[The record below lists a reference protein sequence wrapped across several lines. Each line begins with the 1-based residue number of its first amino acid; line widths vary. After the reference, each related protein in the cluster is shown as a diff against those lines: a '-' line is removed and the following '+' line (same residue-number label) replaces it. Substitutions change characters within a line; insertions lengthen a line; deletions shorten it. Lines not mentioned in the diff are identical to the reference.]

1 MCCLLLC
8 VVACPAP
15 ALLLMQL
22 HPPLPP
28 CSLLSFSISCV
39 SLAFSTLS
47 CLAPWLTPLSTLPPP
62 PPPRCRLNILACSKP
77 MTSSAKPKSCDFLTP
92 ALPLCLFL
100 PLPLPVLTSCYS
112 RLSAFAGLNL
122 ASSIGRLTG
131 SPRHPYTS
139 KQQLHLSWQKY
150 PIQRSYA
157 TKKLLQVKK
166 DYHHCARPW
175 TAGKHMESAG
185 QLAKELGLI
194 DEAVD
199 SYRRAS
205 ELFLHCGKVQ
215 PSADVLSRG
224 ARAVEDERSEIAV
237 RMYLDACAMLEE
249 DGREQMAFDNYRAA
263 VNLYVKL
270 NRFKDAAAVLVRWG
284 QSADKCHATQSQCK
298 AYLSAVIVHLYDED
312 LKQAQQCYNDCSQGV
327 STGLMRFPEVTRAK
341 LLKSFYQHI
350 VRETQMK

>member
-224 ARAVEDERSEIAV
+224 QWKMR
-237 RMYLDACAMLEE
+237 
-249 DGREQMAFDNYRAA
+249 GR
-263 VNLYVKL
+263 KL
-270 NRFKDAAAVLVRWG
+270 QSGCTWMLVRCLRKMVANRWP
-284 QSADKCHATQSQCK
+284 SIIT
-298 AYLSAVIVHLYDED
+298 
-312 LKQAQQCYNDCSQGV
+312 AQQSISTSS
-327 STGLMRFPEVTRAK
+327 STGLKTRQQCLLDGASQLINVMPLRASAK
-341 LLKSFYQHI
+341 HTLVQSLFTYMTKI
-350 VRETQMK
+350 